1 MLSRGKNHRETA
13 IISRTSSPFNF
24 QLSCDT
30 CAAHTTSI
38 ENARSLVSSA
48 QRKKEKSKKPNFNRK
63 TAYRWFFP
71 RARSAGNRN
80 KKYNNRFVGCNERL
94 GYTLVQACA
103 RAPRSSFAQSVLRI
117 VPIAGQ
123 IKRDTGVYTSYIASF
138 LWTRDHEAWI
148 LLLNVSRV
156 ASRFA
161 SSCKPAH
168 PVLSRVQHR
177 KIAIRQS
184 AYRPPSRSTM
194 LSLAMLI
201 EKCTLQCN
209 RMIESYNSHCMNIP
223 RENWIDN
230 KDWSID

>member
-1 MLSRGKNHRETA
+1 MIRVLHTQPLSKTHVA
-13 IISRTSSPFNF
+13 W
-24 QLSCDT
+24 L
-30 CAAHTTSI
+30 
-38 ENARSLVSSA
+38 ARLKE
-48 QRKKEKSKKPNFNRK
+48 RKKNQRNQILIGKLLIVD
-63 TAYRWFFP
+63 FFHEQD
-71 RARSAGNRN
+71 RQEIATRSTTTGLSVAT
-80 KKYNNRFVGCNERL
+80 ERL

>member
-38 ENARSLVSSA
+38 ETHVAWLARLKE
-48 QRKKEKSKKPNFNRK
+48 RKKNQRNQILIGKLLIVD
-63 TAYRWFFP
+63 FFHEQD
-71 RARSAGNRN
+71 RQEIATRSTTTGLSVAT
-80 KKYNNRFVGCNERL
+80 ERL

-138 LWTRDHEAWI
+138 L
-148 LLLNVSRV
+148 
-156 ASRFA
+156 
-161 SSCKPAH
+161 
-168 PVLSRVQHR
+168 
-177 KIAIRQS
+177 
-184 AYRPPSRSTM
+184 
-194 LSLAMLI
+194 
-201 EKCTLQCN
+201 
-209 RMIESYNSHCMNIP
+209 
-223 RENWIDN
+223 
-230 KDWSID
+230 